1 MPTTD
6 RVRSDLQ
13 HRLGMLL
20 RRVGAITTDLRRPG
34 HPDWAERAVEV
45 ENDDVLEGL
54 DDATRA
60 EVRQIRA
67 ALARLDIGAYGRCVT
82 CGQAIAPARLEAIPS
97 ATTCVAC
104 AAD

>member
-6 RVRSDLQ
+6 SVRSQLQ
-13 HRLGMLL
+13 HRLDVLL
-20 RRVGAITTDLRRPG
+20 RRVGAITSDLRRPG

-54 DDATRA
+54 DDATRI
-60 EVRQIRA
+60 EVAQIRA
-67 ALARLDIGAYGRCVT
+67 ALARLDSGAYGRCVA
-82 CGQAIAPARLEAIPS
+82 CGRAIAPARLKAIPS

-104 AAD
+104 AAA

>member
-20 RRVGAITTDLRRPG
+20 SRVGAITADLRRPG

-60 EVRQIRA
+60 EVAQIRE
-67 ALARLDIGAYGRCVT
+67 ALARLDSGAYGRCVS

-97 ATTCVAC
+97 AATCVAC
-104 AAD
+104 ATD